1 MCVEFKRV
9 ILGYTMNSPS
19 RTVNPQHLSAAL
31 KLEKRH
37 GRTLE
42 TDPSVARDEYVYFQ
56 GPFILISDIAGVHKP
71 IMVKEFP
78 PNSGREQAL
87 WPFIW
92 ATKEGSCPFV
102 RPKQNIA
109 PNVEKKEIVQIMSRK
124 IPRPVVEVERKRVTL
139 KEIGH
144 VTNRVPAGMAM
155 GMGITDQPASGIV
168 NSSNQYSAIRS
179 ATTGS
184 NITSVT
190 GGVNGTLTLGTS
202 RPVRD
207 LKTRS
212 VAVATRM
219 EPPPAKKRKTETSLR
234 EQVVKA
240 KKEKKEG
247 YCENCKEKFD
257 DYGEHTES
265 RRHRK
270 YARNA
275 KNFVELDRLLEQLR
289 RPLLTDRD

>member
-1 MCVEFKRV
+1 
-9 ILGYTMNSPS
+9 LGYTINSPS

-42 TDPSVARDEYVYFQ
+42 TDPSVTRDEYVYFQ
-56 GPFILISDIAGVHKP
+56 GPYILISDVADVHKP

-78 PNSGREQAL
+78 VNSGREQAL
-87 WPFIW
+87 WPFFW
-92 ATKEGSCPFV
+92 ASKEGSCPFV
-102 RPKQNIA
+102 RPKQTVGQSV
-109 PNVEKKEIVQIMSRK
+109 VEKKRDVPVLQRK
-124 IPRPVVEVERKRVTL
+124 IPKRLIQEEKKRTVL
-139 KEIGH
+139 QEIGH
-144 VTNRVPAGMAM
+144 VTNRVPVGGIGM

-190 GGVNGTLTLGTS
+190 GAANGTLTLGTS

-219 EPPPAKKRKTETSLR
+219 EPPPAKRRKMETSLR
-234 EQVVKA
+234 EQVAKA

-275 KNFVELDRLLEQLR
+275 KNFVELDLLLDQLR
-289 RPLLTDRD
+289 RPLLTDEN